1 METQPKKIL
10 VVEDDKALSML
21 LVSQLT
27 NEGFAV
33 SEENNGVDGFET
45 ALKDHPDLILLDII
59 LPGMDG
65 LTFLKKLREDAWGE
79 KASVII
85 MSNLD
90 DSEKVSEAMK
100 RGVLDYFIKT
110 DWKLEDVIAKIK
122 QKLGV

>member
-1 METQPKKIL
+1 METQSKKIL

-27 NEGFAV
+27 NEGFVV
-33 SEENNGVDGFET
+33 SENNNGVDGLEA

-59 LPGMDG
+59 LPRMDG
-65 LTFLKKLREDAWGE
+65 LTFLNKLREDAWGE

-90 DSEKVSEAMK
+90 DAEKVSEAMK
-100 RGVLDYFIKT
+100 RGVNDYFIKT

-122 QKLGV
+122 RKLGV